1 MCLSQ
6 IYPTA
11 SVVST
16 TGCPNDDEVEKLSWI
31 GFSNLKVSGNPGPHI
46 TSTTF
51 SHWKKKERKKGNV
64 GKKLVVVCTIAAA
77 VMMMFFSTICL
88 SFLSREIG

>member
-64 GKKLVVVCTIAAA
+64 GKVSSTIAA
-77 VMMMFFSTICL
+77 VMMMMFFFNHLSFFSL
-88 SFLSREIG
+88 

>member
-51 SHWKKKERKKGNV
+51 SHWKKRKKERKCWEKV
-64 GKKLVVVCTIAAA
+64 SSSMYYCCCCDDDDV
-77 VMMMFFSTICL
+77 FFQPFV
-88 SFLSREIG
+88 FLFSLER

>member
-51 SHWKKKERKKGNV
+51 SHWKKKKERKCWR
-64 GKKLVVVCTIAAA
+64 VCSTIAAA
-77 VMMMFFSTICL
+77 VMMMFFFQPFV
-88 SFLSREIG
+88 FLFSRDRIGIR

>member
-51 SHWKKKERKKGNV
+51 SHWKKRKKGNV
-64 GKKLVVVCTIAAA
+64 GKVSSTIAA
-77 VMMMFFSTICL
+77 VMMMMFFSTICL